1 MKMTN
6 LTLVPALALLLTL
19 AQSAQSGTIV
29 TFGLGADDYGSLT
42 IDGQSICSYDD
53 IYSAGGCIGTF
64 DMTPGVWY
72 PIEIVYE
79 NRLGSDGLSLNW
91 DQPEGDVSI
100 GFGYPVPGSSLLVP
114 LTALRTPNLA
124 GTEYVSGLRGD
135 YYDLSGDFQSTVI
148 GEGPIDAGNNLYD
161 NQVVGS
167 WNGYGYFS
175 QFEEVLTGEVSLP
188 SAPEPASLALLGVGT
203 AVLLLIRRKAA
214 RHGPGI

>member
-1 MKMTN
+1 
-6 LTLVPALALLLTL
+6 
-19 AQSAQSGTIV
+19 
-29 TFGLGADDYGSLT
+29 
-42 IDGQSICSYDD
+42 
-53 IYSAGGCIGTF
+53 
-64 DMTPGVWY
+64 
-72 PIEIVYE
+72 
-79 NRLGSDGLSLNW
+79 
-91 DQPEGDVSI
+91 
-100 GFGYPVPGSSLLVP
+100 
-114 LTALRTPNLA
+114 
-124 GTEYVSGLRGD
+124 
-135 YYDLSGDFQSTVI
+135 VI